1 MREDVHVQ
9 AEAGRGAEKVRD
21 VREVSANGDSQA
33 DQKVLLRPMLRQ
45 MVGGAS
51 GADGIERGAQL
62 QMWKLWKSFLFT
74 EDKKILFSRLLLC
87 ITQIEKDGQDCNPP
101 LSSRHKQLS
110 KTKCIF
116 NFH

>member
-9 AEAGRGAEKVRD
+9 TEAVREAKEVRD

-62 QMWKLWKSFLFT
+62 QMWKLWKMW
-74 EDKKILFSRLLLC
+74 IFSP
-87 ITQIEKDGQDCNPP
+87 D
-101 LSSRHKQLS
+101 
-110 KTKCIF
+110 
-116 NFH
+116 